1 MGGIFL
7 ADRKKDLH
15 FDPLDWDDEDFQPID
30 VSEPLETQ
38 YDPGDMEY
46 EDFNAPDVSTPEDT
60 GYVPHALEDEEFE
73 APDVSEPRQPR
84 KEIEIIEE
92 ALAIRRRDWIKTHM
106 SYIYAAV
113 GVVLVGLIAFGI
125 FTYYK
130 STNPLSRFVSS
141 VSKDFGSSFA
151 FDMKMTEGGETVM
164 SYQGAID
171 PDRGKHTV
179 KALYE
184 ADYNRYTYTGA
195 VYADSDI
202 AANGSY
208 YDNKWTVH
216 DCRDRVTDFF
226 EFDRKF
232 RSGAFDSGSFLRFTG
247 VISNYSTRE
256 VESMVGILK
265 DRFSTNSSLA
275 TITSSKVGGGTLYEY
290 DVNLYELFSMVQK
303 NGASLFYRATDYD
316 KFSAIFDQNK
326 GVIEEADCAIRFVV
340 DPSGYMT
347 SFEITVTAQDVEYGL
362 SCTMSDFGSAEVE
375 IPEGFMKAAALNAA
389 QE

>member
-1 MGGIFL
+1 M
-7 ADRKKDLH
+7 ADRKNEPH
-15 FDPLDWDDEDFQPID
+15 FDPLDWEDEDFQPID
-30 VSEPLETQ
+30 VSEPLETK
-38 YDPGDMEY
+38 YEPDDPE
-46 EDFNAPDVSTPEDT
+46 
-60 GYVPHALEDEEFE
+60 HEEFE
-73 APDVSEPRQPR
+73 APDVSEPRPPR

-92 ALAIRRRDWIKTHM
+92 ALAIRRRDWIKAHM

-141 VSKDFGSSFA
+141 VSKDFGSSFD
-151 FDMKMTEGGETVM
+151 FDVKMTEDGEAVM
-164 SYQGAID
+164 SYQGSIE

-179 KALYE
+179 KAYYE
-184 ADYNRYTYTGA
+184 ADYNRYSFTGA
-195 VYADSDI
+195 VYADADI

-208 YDNKWTVH
+208 YDQKWTVH
-216 DCRDRVTDFF
+216 DCTDQVTDFF

-232 RSGAFDSGSFLRFTG
+232 RSGGFDGGAFLRFTG
-247 VISNYSTRE
+247 IISDFSTRE
-256 VESMVGILK
+256 VESMAGILR
-265 DRFSTNSSLA
+265 DRFSTNSPLA
-275 TITSSKVGGGTLYEY
+275 TITSSQIEEGTLYEY
-290 DVNLYELFSMVQK
+290 DVDLYELFSMVQK

-316 KFSAIFDQNK
+316 RFSAIFDQNK
-326 GVIEEADCAIRFVV
+326 GVVEEADCAIRFVV

-362 SCTMSDFGSAEVE
+362 SCTMSDFGAAEVE
-375 IPEGFMKAAALNAA
+375 IPEDFMKAAALNAA